1 MEEDVEQFTFL
12 CISCSVV
19 MVEERGEYSCP
30 HCGGNMEEEEEE
42 EEDDESH
49 QDKEQG
55 YA

>member
-1 MEEDVEQFTFL
+1 MEQFTFL

-30 HCGGNMEEEEEE
+30 HCGGNMEEEEEDE
-42 EEDDESH
+42 ESH
-49 QDKEQG
+49 EDKEEG